1 MSILGVKLALM
12 GAENAI
18 PGVHAKYVI

>member
-1 MSILGVKLALM
+1 MSILGVRLALM

-18 PGVHAKYVI
+18 PGVHAKYVN